1 MTTRAARHGASNKK
15 VITLWTHPS
24 TRWRRA
30 MQSLDLLG
38 PLLQVERNILGASPS
53 MQHRILSVATRCAT
67 EPYGRA
73 AASRHGSPQPSSDA
87 EASTDRAPRP
97 AVWASTALSSGR
109 VAVRGAGVTG
119 GKRGAAGRAGASRGR
134 QPLPTSPREA
144 AGEGSGG
151 HWRRREARE
160 ALKSGPGASR
170 YPSGGAGWAQELI
183 QDFKVIHYT

>member
-1 MTTRAARHGASNKK
+1 
-15 VITLWTHPS
+15 
-24 TRWRRA
+24 
-30 MQSLDLLG
+30 MQSLELLG

-53 MQHRILSVATRCAT
+53 MQDHILSVATRCAT
-67 EPYGRA
+67 EPYSA
-73 AASRHGSPQPSSDA
+73 APPRRGTGPLPSSDA

-109 VAVRGAGVTG
+109 VVVRGADVTG

-170 YPSGGAGWAQELI
+170 HPSGGAGWAQELI

>member
-1 MTTRAARHGASNKK
+1 
-15 VITLWTHPS
+15 
-24 TRWRRA
+24 
-30 MQSLDLLG
+30 MQSLELLG

-53 MQHRILSVATRCAT
+53 MQERILSVATRCAT
-67 EPYGRA
+67 EPYSA
-73 AASRHGSPQPSSDA
+73 APPRRGTGPQPSSDA

-109 VAVRGAGVTG
+109 VAVRGAGATG

-160 ALKSGPGASR
+160 ALKSGPGTSR
-170 YPSGGAGWAQELI
+170 HPSGGARWAQELI

>member
-1 MTTRAARHGASNKK
+1 MPQDTALPMKQVIILDASLDAK
-15 VITLWTHPS
+15 
-24 TRWRRA
+24 WRRA
-30 MQSLDLLG
+30 MQSLELLG

-53 MQHRILSVATRCAT
+53 MQERILSVATRCAT
-67 EPYGRA
+67 EPYSA
-73 AASRHGSPQPSSDA
+73 APPRRGTGPLPSSDA

-183 QDFKVIHYT
+183 QDFLR